1 MESNQTNTTAITSTE
16 AAAVAEAV
24 AQRDP
29 NTVALDTPIK
39 RGNGLITEV
48 TLRKPSAGE
57 LRGVSLAELLQ
68 NEGGRTANRAAPHH
82 QPHPAQAGHGHAGP
96 RRPGEHGHGGGGF
109 FADEGNEAGLCDRVE
124 DAVADLALV
133 FHWTPADV
141 ADMTVTEL
149 MEWRERARQRY
160 ERQE

>member
-1 MESNQTNTTAITSTE
+1 MESNQTNITAITSTE

-39 RGNGLITEV
+39 RGNGFITEV

-68 NEGGRTANRAAPHH
+68 MKVDALHTVL
-82 QPHPAQAGHGHAGP
+82 P
-96 RRPGEHGHGGGGF
+96 RITNPILHKQDM
-109 FADEGNEAGLCDRVE
+109 ATLDP
-124 DAVADLALV
+124 ADLVSMATVVVGFLLTKETKRD
-133 FHWTPADV
+133 F
-141 ADMTVTEL
+141 VTE
-149 MEWRERARQRY
+149 
-160 ERQE
+160 